1 MKMVDFL
8 KENQQKA
15 RQVQTELVDKFEPKW
30 RHLSTTMNKKLND
43 ALTSPWGQQYLHF
56 FDAEQQKKQQWLTD
70 SPQLNDIYKQL
81 HETLGEETFI
91 GNWLTI
97 EQSRI
102 DQFAETTGDKQWIHV
117 DPQRAKRE
125 SPYKSTVAHGFLTL
139 SLLPTLTETVDT
151 SCSEKYNARM
161 IVNYGLNKVRF
172 PYPVKEGARVRAR
185 SRLMHIDVLSKSTL
199 ELVREIKVEVEGKS
213 RPACVAETVIRVYF

>member
-1 MKMVDFL
+1 
-8 KENQQKA
+8 
-15 RQVQTELVDKFEPKW
+15 
-30 RHLSTTMNKKLND
+30 
-43 ALTSPWGQQYLHF
+43 
-56 FDAEQQKKQQWLTD
+56 
-70 SPQLNDIYKQL
+70 
-81 HETLGEETFI
+81 
-91 GNWLTI
+91 
-97 EQSRI
+97 
-102 DQFAETTGDKQWIHV
+102 
-117 DPQRAKRE
+117 
-125 SPYKSTVAHGFLTL
+125 
-139 SLLPTLTETVDT
+139 LLPTLTETVDT